1 MEVVRE
7 VKHFLLESKP
17 NYKKYHRLMETKG
30 NHEHVVI
37 QEIRKNLMYCNKI
50 KNIRTIPND
59 FWL

>member
-1 MEVVRE
+1 
-7 VKHFLLESKP
+7 
-17 NYKKYHRLMETKG
+17 METKG

-50 KNIRTIPND
+50 KNISTIPND

>member
-1 MEVVRE
+1 MEVVR
-7 VKHFLLESKP
+7 VTKHFLLGSKP